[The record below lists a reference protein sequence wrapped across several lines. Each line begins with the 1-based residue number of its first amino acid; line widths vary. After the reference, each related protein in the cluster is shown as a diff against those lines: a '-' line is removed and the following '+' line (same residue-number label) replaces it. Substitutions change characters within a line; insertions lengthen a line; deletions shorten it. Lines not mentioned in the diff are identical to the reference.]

1 MTRNPLQQ
9 SSNSHRFYST
19 EGADEFVSLE
29 EILAASHSGR
39 PLAGTQFRHFGVLEE
54 THQSPASLAGSAT
67 IWIIIALLLILCT
80 PKVQQHV
87 RANLLT
93 SISLDKAPKP
103 KHVGPKIKIQ
113 PPAPLPPPPIQVEV
127 PQVKLPDLPKP
138 VKPVE
143 PVPVAK
149 PVPAPPKLVQPPP
162 APVVVHLGMAQPASV
177 VNNSHQPS
185 AVALGQQNNPVA
197 VSSRQATSAISLG
210 QRGMPG
216 MQSSN
221 TGAGPAST
229 VVRLGSGSATSQNM
243 NGRDNAANAVKG
255 VKLGVADGTGPMNS
269 TGRTT
274 AVVALG
280 QAIPPPMQRP
290 AAVAAATS
298 HLGPKVLFKPR
309 PEFTSEA
316 IKLHIEGTVSV
327 RIKVS
332 SSGEVQ
338 ILGITSGL
346 GHGLDESAEKA
357 VMATRFE
364 PATDGSGHA
373 VDWMGVVNVAF
384 QLAG

>member
-1 MTRNPLQQ
+1 MAHT
-9 SSNSHRFYST
+9 
-19 EGADEFVSLE
+19 
-29 EILAASHSGR
+29 GR
-39 PLAGTQFRHFGVLEE
+39 PLADTQFKHFGVLEE

-103 KHVGPKIKIQ
+103 KPVAPKVKIQ
-113 PPAPLPPPPIQVEV
+113 PPPPFPPPPAPIQLEEPQVE
-127 PQVKLPDLPKP
+127 LPYLPKP

-143 PVPVAK
+143 PAPVAK

-162 APVVVHLGMAQPASV
+162 APVAVHLGMAQPASV

-197 VSSRQATSAISLG
+197 VSNRPATSAINLG

-216 MQSSN
+216 MPGSN

-229 VVRLGSGSATSQNM
+229 VVRLGSGSATSDNL
-243 NGRDNAANAVKG
+243 NGRDNAANTVKG
-255 VKLGVADGTGPMNS
+255 VKLGVVGGTGQLNS

-274 AVVALG
+274 AAVALG
-280 QAIPPPMQRP
+280 QATPPPMQRP

-298 HLGPKVLFKPR
+298 HLGPKVMFKPR
-309 PEFTSEA
+309 PEFTAEA
-316 IKLHIEGTVSV
+316 IKLHIEGTISV
-327 RIKVS
+327 RIQVS
-332 SSGEVQ
+332 ASGVVQ

-346 GHGLDESAEKA
+346 GHGLDESAERA

-364 PATDGSGHA
+364 PATDGSGRP
-373 VDWMGVVNVAF
+373 VDWVGVVNVAF

>member
-1 MTRNPLQQ
+1 MAHT
-9 SSNSHRFYST
+9 
-19 EGADEFVSLE
+19 
-29 EILAASHSGR
+29 GR
-39 PLAGTQFRHFGVLEE
+39 PLASTQFKHFGVLEE

-67 IWIIIALLLILCT
+67 TWIIIALLLILCT

-103 KHVGPKIKIQ
+103 KPVAPKVKIQ
-113 PPAPLPPPPIQVEV
+113 PPPPFPPPPAPIQIEE

-143 PVPVAK
+143 PAPVAK
-149 PVPAPPKLVQPPP
+149 PVPAPPKLVQPPR
-162 APVVVHLGMAQPASV
+162 APVTVHLGMAQPASV

-197 VSSRQATSAISLG
+197 VSNRPATSAINLG

-216 MQSSN
+216 MPGSN

-229 VVRLGSGSATSQNM
+229 VVRLGSGSATSDNL

-255 VKLGVADGTGPMNS
+255 VKLGVVGGTGQLSS
-269 TGRTT
+269 TDRTI
-274 AVVALG
+274 AAVALG
-280 QAIPPPMQRP
+280 HATPPPMQRP

-298 HLGPKVLFKPR
+298 HLGPKVIFKPR
-309 PEFTSEA
+309 PEFTAEA
-316 IKLHIEGTVSV
+316 IKLHIEGTISV
-327 RIKVS
+327 RIQVS
-332 SSGEVQ
+332 ASGVVQ

-346 GHGLDESAEKA
+346 GHGLDESAERA

-364 PATDGSGHA
+364 PATDGSGRP
-373 VDWMGVVNVAF
+373 VDWVGVVNVAF

>member
-1 MTRNPLQQ
+1 MAHT
-9 SSNSHRFYST
+9 
-19 EGADEFVSLE
+19 
-29 EILAASHSGR
+29 GR
-39 PLAGTQFRHFGVLEE
+39 PLASTQFKHFGVLEE

-67 IWIIIALLLILCT
+67 TWIIIALLLILCT

-103 KHVGPKIKIQ
+103 KPVAPKVKIQ
-113 PPAPLPPPPIQVEV
+113 PPPPVPPPPAPIQIEE

-143 PVPVAK
+143 PAPVAK

-162 APVVVHLGMAQPASV
+162 APVVVHLGMAQLASV

-197 VSSRQATSAISLG
+197 VSNRPATSAINLG

-216 MQSSN
+216 MPGSN

-229 VVRLGSGSATSQNM
+229 VVRLGSGSATSDNL

-255 VKLGVADGTGPMNS
+255 VKLGVVGGTGQLSS
-269 TGRTT
+269 TGRTK
-274 AVVALG
+274 AAVALG
-280 QAIPPPMQRP
+280 QATPPPMQRP

-298 HLGPKVLFKPR
+298 HLGPKVIFKPR
-309 PEFTSEA
+309 PEFTAEA
-316 IKLHIEGTVSV
+316 IKLHIEGTISV
-327 RIKVS
+327 RIQVS
-332 SSGEVQ
+332 ASGVVQ

-346 GHGLDESAEKA
+346 GHGLDESAERA

-364 PATDGSGHA
+364 PATDGSGRP
-373 VDWMGVVNVAF
+373 VDWVGVVNVAF

>member
-1 MTRNPLQQ
+1 M
-9 SSNSHRFYST
+9 
-19 EGADEFVSLE
+19 
-29 EILAASHSGR
+29 AASSYTGS

-67 IWIIIALLLILCT
+67 IWIIIALFLILCT

-103 KHVGPKIKIQ
+103 KPVGPPKIKIQ
-113 PPAPLPPPPIQVEV
+113 PPPPLPPPPIQVEE
-127 PQVKLPDLPKP
+127 PQVKLPDLPKA

-162 APVVVHLGMAQPASV
+162 APVVVHLGIAQSASV

-185 AVALGQQNNPVA
+185 AVALGQQNSPVG
-197 VSSRQATSAISLG
+197 VSNRLVTSAIDLG

-216 MQSSN
+216 MPSSN
-221 TGAGPAST
+221 MGAGPAST

-255 VKLGVADGTGPMNS
+255 VKLGVAGGTGPLNP

-274 AVVALG
+274 AAVALG
-280 QAIPPPMQRP
+280 QATPPPTQRP

-298 HLGPKVLFKPR
+298 QLGPKVLFKPR
-309 PEFTSEA
+309 PEFTAEA
-316 IKLHIEGTVSV
+316 IKLHIEGTISV
-327 RIKVS
+327 RIQVS
-332 SSGEVQ
+332 ASGAVQ
-338 ILGITSGL
+338 ILGITRGL
-346 GHGLDESAEKA
+346 GHGLDESAERA

-364 PATDGSGHA
+364 PATDDSGRP
-373 VDWMGVVNVAF
+373 VNWVGVVNVAF

>member
-1 MTRNPLQQ
+1 MAHT
-9 SSNSHRFYST
+9 
-19 EGADEFVSLE
+19 
-29 EILAASHSGR
+29 GR
-39 PLAGTQFRHFGVLEE
+39 PLADTQFKHFGVLEE

-103 KHVGPKIKIQ
+103 KPVAPKVKIQ
-113 PPAPLPPPPIQVEV
+113 PPPPVPPPPAPIQIEE

-138 VKPVE
+138 VKSVE
-143 PVPVAK
+143 PAPVAK

-162 APVVVHLGMAQPASV
+162 APVAVHLGMAQPASV

-197 VSSRQATSAISLG
+197 VSNRPATSAINLG

-216 MQSSN
+216 MPGSN

-229 VVRLGSGSATSQNM
+229 VVRLGSGSATSDNL

-255 VKLGVADGTGPMNS
+255 VKLGVVGGTGQLNS

-274 AVVALG
+274 AAVALG
-280 QAIPPPMQRP
+280 QATPPPMQRP
-290 AAVAAATS
+290 AADAAATS
-298 HLGPKVLFKPR
+298 HLGPKVMFKPR
-309 PEFTSEA
+309 PEFTAEA
-316 IKLHIEGTVSV
+316 IKLHIEGTISV
-327 RIKVS
+327 RIQVS
-332 SSGEVQ
+332 ASGVVQ

-346 GHGLDESAEKA
+346 GHGLDESAERA

-364 PATDGSGHA
+364 PATDGSGRP
-373 VDWMGVVNVAF
+373 VDWVGVVNVAF